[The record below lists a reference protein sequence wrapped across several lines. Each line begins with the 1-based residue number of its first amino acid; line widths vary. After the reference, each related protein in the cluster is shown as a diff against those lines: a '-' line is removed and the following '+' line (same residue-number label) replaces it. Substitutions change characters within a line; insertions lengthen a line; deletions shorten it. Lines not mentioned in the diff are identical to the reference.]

1 MNDPAAKNDD
11 SGFVDYIGQAN
22 AMREVKEIPP
32 IHPNPEELVD
42 ISEEEKKR
50 EGLQRQLM
58 RIGKFTAKYGYF
70 NLADEEQREELEKIQ
85 NHILQDGWLQGHEEI
100 TILKDGRAIVVLKY
114 LIPES
119 SPKGS
124 ESDSDK
130 SDEAK

>member
-1 MNDPAAKNDD
+1 VKDAAHQDD

-22 AMREVKEIPP
+22 EMKEVKGIPP

-42 ISEEEKKR
+42 ISEDEKKR
-50 EGLQRQLM
+50 EGMQRQLM

-114 LIPES
+114 LIPDTP
-119 SPKGS
+119 PKGAK
-124 ESDSDK
+124 SDSDK
-130 SDEAK
+130 AK